1 MQLKGTTVIT
11 GTLLQPLNSKNGE
24 PIMFNSTKKKKKKM
38 EEIAFAGDDAVIQM
52 TYIYNY
58 VSIEPFYFMA
68 RFSLLL

>member
-1 MQLKGTTVIT
+1 
-11 GTLLQPLNSKNGE
+11 
-24 PIMFNSTKKKKKKM
+24 MFNSTKKNLKKM